1 MTIEQ
6 LAYRP
11 LEAAEALGVGRSAI
25 YELIKQPGFP
35 VVRIGRS
42 VRISKKAL
50 AEWVERQAKSQAS

>member
-1 MTIEQ
+1 
-6 LAYRP
+6 
-11 LEAAEALGVGRSAI
+11 
-25 YELIKQPGFP
+25 